1 MGRFPFELADAGQN
15 LPFIQAYNALQLTLA
30 QAARDYVFTCRPIDA
45 GKRCFLRKLLDDSK
59 TVLSW
64 HDCWTYT
71 LAVGRELKTWGLI
84 DDYEVW
90 PTPSSRT
97 W

>member
-64 HDCWTYT
+64 HDCWIRFAGACGY
-71 LAVGRELKTWGLI
+71 AIGPRMKCA
-84 DDYEVW
+84 
-90 PTPSSRT
+90 
-97 W
+97 